1 MSTPDQP
8 TKAEIQNK
16 VREALGRA
24 TLARARNQREQALKL
39 VQEAINLDGTNAEA
53 HELKGDLLL
62 ELRRGDEAMVSFKRA
77 RELHPDRPVLEDK
90 IARAALQRA
99 SRLRAVEMSQALLEG
114 RAKPAG
120 PKRNPGYA
128 ALLSLIAPGLGQFY
142 NGEMLKGF
150 IMIVC
155 YVFLFALAVLAV
167 LREVASAPMGGQP
180 VYERP
185 VDIGSVTSALWSGS
199 ALPVAILLVVVW
211 IYSIVDAALR
221 ASRTMTSDDSGLVV

>member
-1 MSTPDQP
+1 MSELGEP
-8 TKAEIQNK
+8 TKADIQNR

-39 VQEAINLDGTNAEA
+39 VQEAITLDDTNPEA

-62 ELRRGDEAMVSFKRA
+62 DLKRGGEAMASFKRA

-99 SRLRAVEMSQALLEG
+99 ARQQTIEMSQALLEG
-114 RAKPAG
+114 RAQAAG
-120 PKRNPGYA
+120 PKRSPGYA

-150 IMIVC
+150 VMIVC
-155 YVFLFALAVLAV
+155 YIFLFALGVLAV
-167 LREVASAPMGGQP
+167 LREIASAPFMGQAS
-180 VYERP
+180 YARP
-185 VDIGSVTSALWSGS
+185 VDTGAIMSALSGT
-199 ALPVAILLVVVW
+199 ALPVTILLVALWV
-211 IYSIVDAALR
+211 YSITDAALR
-221 ASRTMTSDDSGLVV
+221 AGRTMTSDDSGLV